1 MEAFY
6 WRILSVIWLF
16 LHLLLQERTLEIR
29 TFWSIFTS
37 GMMVTA
43 KRRGGGGTVTECCV
57 HSSSVVRMDVC
68 SARRASLR
76 FEVTLET
83 AWAAAI
89 WAGRG
94 VSVAE

>member
-1 MEAFY
+1 M
-6 WRILSVIWLF
+6 IWLF

-29 TFWSIFTS
+29 TFLEHFHQWDDGDS
-37 GMMVTA
+37 
-43 KRRGGGGTVTECCV
+43 KEEERRRHITVTECCV
-57 HSSSVVRMDVC
+57 HSLSVVRMDVC
-68 SARRASLR
+68 SVHRAPLS

-94 VSVAE
+94 VSVTE